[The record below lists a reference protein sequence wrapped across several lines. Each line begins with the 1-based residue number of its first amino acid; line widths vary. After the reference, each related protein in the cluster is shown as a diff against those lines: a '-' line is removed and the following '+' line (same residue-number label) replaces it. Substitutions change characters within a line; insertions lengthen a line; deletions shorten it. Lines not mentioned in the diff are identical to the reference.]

1 MITNIKEFLTKMDK
15 LQNIVGFSDSMKLLI
30 EMAYKLQNLV
40 NAFSMY
46 QILSQY
52 AHMMQKAC
60 VT

>member
-1 MITNIKEFLTKMDK
+1 MDK